1 MIEVSPEFNTV
12 INLAASLAFFV
23 IGALQIYVGRS
34 SGADKKITFPWVN
47 MAFGTFLIGI
57 NYLIQAVFTS
67 GSTENPTITISSY
80 LLILGGAALS
90 FTSFFILYT
99 ERANEAKNLRDR
111 EDDLKEITSRLKKK
125 FLSRELPEDEMRK
138 LDTDIVREL
147 AEIEVKLEKINKR
160 KIKPA

>member
-1 MIEVSPEFNTV
+1 LSPEFSTV
-12 INLAASLAFFV
+12 INLAASMAFFV

-34 SGADKKITFPWVN
+34 SGAGNKIAFPWIN

-67 GSTENPTITISSY
+67 GTTENPTIAISSY

-99 ERANEAKNLRDR
+99 ERANEAKNLKDR
-111 EDDLKEITSRLKKK
+111 EEDLKEITSRLKKK
-125 FLSRELPEDEMRK
+125 FLSRELPEEEMRK

-147 AEIEVKLEKINKR
+147 AEIEVKLDKINKKR
-160 KIKPA
+160 GKSA